1 MKTARDWDE
10 PFDEGPHSGA
20 SMGLGPPREVT
31 RILLW
36 SLGVIGVLGFLVG
49 DSGVGRRVWE
59 TLALN
64 PIQWREWFPF
74 VPLWQLVTY
83 GAVHSTND
91 PMHLVFNLV
100 ALYGF
105 GSLFEGVFGAR
116 RMALWFT
123 AAIAIGGAAQ
133 LIYNL
138 AVGALAPTVG
148 ASGAVLF
155 LVVAM
160 ATLQPSLPVFF
171 LIVRMRLRTL
181 AMILV
186 GLDLLRVIW
195 ALKGAGGEVAFVVHL
210 SGAALGF
217 AAIRWRWVWLDPLA
231 EIQARREAR
240 VVASQVED
248 ERRLDQ
254 LLERIH
260 REGIGSLS
268 AREREFLKRMSSRR
282 SGGL

>member
-10 PFDEGPHSGA
+10 PFDEGPQSGA

-49 DSGVGRRVWE
+49 DSGLGRRVWE

-83 GAVHSTND
+83 GAVHSTSD

-155 LVVAM
+155 LIVAM

-181 AMILV
+181 AMIFV

-240 VVASQVED
+240 AVASQVED